1 MITQARIRETVAD
14 AVTKAGVLL
23 PEDVSSALAEA
34 YRAEGEGS
42 VGKRVLGRIL
52 ENLEAADACSLPLCQ
67 DTGMVLVFADI
78 GTGVS
83 ADLANLNQAV
93 EEGIVIA
100 YRDNFFRKS
109 IVKEPVFERENTG
122 SNIPAVIYHTLVPG
136 SDLTLHIVLKGFGSE
151 NCSALAMLNPTA
163 GPEGVI
169 EAVVRMVRDA
179 GGKPCPPVVVG
190 VGIGGTADRALQLS
204 KRALLRDLTDRNPDN
219 RYAHLEDQLLQAVN
233 ELHIGPGGL
242 GGTVT
247 ALAVKTAA
255 EATHIAGMPVG
266 VSISCWADRKVSI
279 ILRDAEAETADA
291 ETAGRETAGRD
302 TAGTPGVYDADA
314 IRS

>member
-1 MITQARIRETVAD
+1 
-14 AVTKAGVLL
+14 
-23 PEDVSSALAEA
+23 
-34 YRAEGEGS
+34 
-42 VGKRVLGRIL
+42 
-52 ENLEAADACSLPLCQ
+52 
-67 DTGMVLVFADI
+67 
-78 GTGVS
+78 
-83 ADLANLNQAV
+83 
-93 EEGIVIA
+93 
-100 YRDNFFRKS
+100 
-109 IVKEPVFERENTG
+109 
-122 SNIPAVIYHTLVPG
+122 
-136 SDLTLHIVLKGFGSE
+136 
-151 NCSALAMLNPTA
+151 MLNPTA

-204 KRALLRDLTDRNPDN
+204 KRALLRDLTDKHPDE
-219 RYAHLEDQLLQAVN
+219 RYAGLEDRLLQAVN

-255 EATHIAGMPVG
+255 EATHIAGLPVG

-279 ILRDAEAETADA
+279 ILRDAESETA
-291 ETAGRETAGRD
+291 ERETPGRN
-302 TAGTPGVYDADA
+302 TAGTPDVYDADA